1 MHIAEDHFI
10 VEIIDPE
17 TGEPK
22 DFGEE
27 GEVVITTLTK
37 EALPIIRYRTRDIS
51 AINPEPCRCGR
62 TSMRMR
68 KISGLPTICS

>member
-27 GEVVITTLTK
+27 GEVVITTLT
-37 EALPIIRYRTRDIS
+37 ER
-51 AINPEPCRCGR
+51 G
-62 TSMRMR
+62 TSNN
-68 KISGLPTICS
+68 SLSD